1 MSENSHFE
9 GSVDAEAH
17 NVTGLPKVLPADSVG
32 LLYRDDTR
40 LALAHGNKVS
50 VYALGHVR
58 EGWHARELHAVEI
71 EGAVTALGESDSELL
86 VVTRHKEHSS
96 VGLLGEQAVLPL
108 LRVDGHVMAF
118 ASAGGAAYAVVSER
132 SWLARLVRINLRQR
146 SITDQRELPHGEMTL
161 AVDPSGQQ
169 VVLTDLRARTV
180 LSLGGNL
187 EASPTVA
194 SSPNSVPLA
203 AVAEHPRGC
212 CCWICCKP
220 GAEGAEGG
228 GSPASQP
235 HTGDVPGGATTP
247 AGGAPTGGA
256 GVPSG
261 GGGTVVANGGRVDD
275 HPPGGGGSAPCGR
288 ELFYRI
294 AALHR
299 LGAYVLAADRQGRQV
314 SVLTPDMNV
323 VDEWHFGRGGAIL
336 LPGHGT
342 ATLLMHVRGTG
353 QWILRDEHAYAI
365 TRRIDLTLP
374 PPIAL
379 NGKTFI
385 GQQTYPLSYGQPRS
399 PTSLHG
405 VLFPIIERGQS
416 FLSPDLSSFGAFVN
430 RVTIPQIK
438 DFYNENSFGVL
449 KDLTMAV
456 FGVNVGPPGGPLQL
470 PKAIADYY
478 FPPYSPAALLLTKT
492 GVTYTSQVVLDG
504 REALTVHAKA
514 LDGTTAESGLV
525 FSFFALA
532 FTVDKSSFP
541 VEVKFLG
548 NETLTVDVT
557 LADGTAKTL
566 TLSFSA
572 KTFDM
577 PDLASVPGQLQLL
590 ENYLD
595 AILHAAEVAAGIAN
609 RLFATPKATRI
620 PQVGAD
626 FGRLVVTIAAKAT
639 TGTKLKVTS
648 AAANVPGGDPMGL
661 QNPIVG
667 VLSLVD
673 TAAIDRY
680 MENAALLAQ
689 NAANITNANL
699 RLLKDPVST
708 FDAGSHAL
716 TVAIAIADRFGG
728 PGATVSLVSSSALET
743 LYDTS
748 TGQPNSASTADN
760 SESIRDFGSLLNDV
774 FTAAVARLRA
784 AGMPADALMD
794 FGAAIVMPLEPTT
807 SNPADPTSP
816 RPGEVWNVTALGRP
830 FDFRGEDGPVTA
842 VDLSDTSKNQAQLQ
856 TNWALDFMA
865 NGVPALPLI
874 CHEMGHALGF
884 GDLYSQTGYR
894 SEVAYLGGW
903 SIMADSGVTSHHCGY
918 HKLQA
923 EWIPDGAGTDT
934 DYGRVLPIGLPDP
947 SNTRSWEFLLVP
959 LELWRDSLVASA
971 RAAFGVGSDVAVV
984 QLAFVD
990 LGGDHAT
997 FGLIEARQPG
1007 AHFSQNLPTAA
1018 GGIVLTNCIAW
1029 SITDRIATDTRY
1041 RRQCHLLNP
1050 GNVLTSAGDSFD
1062 LALAPAFPV
1071 KGMTV
1076 SVVDKKLVEG
1086 DANVYRVRV
1095 TRENAQFVDL
1105 YFENPPVYYKN
1116 PDLWVDW
1123 PIDNPVDN
1131 MGNKILDVYPLGQPT
1146 DQGEDVRYR
1155 PDKAELN
1162 MVVARLRN
1170 RGKVQAL
1177 NVVLEFFYFMPPGA
1191 GDGNKPMDVN
1201 DLSKYQQIGTGT
1213 AAAVPADPALPDEPV
1228 VISANWNVPA
1238 GFGGHTCLLVRV
1250 ADYQIPRDA
1259 HGAAQ
1264 GSDDTTQFDDHAQK
1278 NVDHY
1283 QALSGSPYEPI
1294 EFDFSVRNEGV
1305 TPELAYLEPDGLP
1318 YGMTLTITPP
1328 EQQVPAHS
1336 TVLFNCRLE
1345 LDDLIIKAGC
1355 QNDQRFQILVW
1366 RREWESSSRWGG
1378 VEYEVQPRTK
1388 TSAKLEG
1395 VWGGSTVALDG
1406 TISPIPGSGV
1416 VRLQVDFENHQPES
1430 VTTNVTALGKFSW
1443 SGPVPPDASYVD
1455 AIAWFEGNRTFARA
1469 LSNPVH
1475 LAPIILH

>member
-1 MSENSHFE
+1 MSENSHSE
-9 GSVDAEAH
+9 GLISAEAH
-17 NVTGLPKVLPADSVG
+17 DVSGLPEVLQADSVG
-32 LLYRDDTR
+32 LLYRGDTR

-50 VYALGHVR
+50 VYALSHGG
-58 EGWHARELHAVEI
+58 EGWRARELHAAET

-86 VVTRHKEHSS
+86 VVARHKEHST
-96 VGLLGEQAVLPL
+96 VGLLGDEAVLPIV
-108 LRVDGHVMAF
+108 RVDGHVMAF
-118 ASAGGAAYAVVSER
+118 ASTGGFAYAVVSER
-132 SWLARLVRINLRQR
+132 SWLARLVRIDLRQR
-146 SITDQRELPHGEMTL
+146 NIAGQRELPHGEMAL
-161 AVDPSGQQ
+161 AVDPSGQR
-169 VVLTDLRARTV
+169 VVLTDLRAQTV
-180 LSLGGNL
+180 SSLGANL
-187 EASPTVA
+187 EASPTLAV
-194 SSPNSVPLA
+194 SPGAVPLA
-203 AVAEHPRGC
+203 AAVDHPREC
-212 CCWICCKP
+212 CCWICCMP
-220 GAEGAEGG
+220 GAEGTEGG
-228 GSPASQP
+228 ES
-235 HTGDVPGGATTP
+235 PGGKAK
-247 AGGAPTGGA
+247 AGGVPQNGTTQVGGPDTGSA

-261 GGGTVVANGGRVDD
+261 NGGTVVANGGRVDN
-275 HPPGGGGSAPCGR
+275 HPPAGSGSPPCGR

-294 AALHR
+294 ATLHR
-299 LGAYVLAADRQGRQV
+299 LGEYVLTADRQGRQV

-323 VDEWHFGRGGAIL
+323 VDEWQFSRGGAML
-336 LPGHGT
+336 LPGQGT
-342 ATLLMHVRGTG
+342 STLLIHVRGTG
-353 QWILRDEHAYAI
+353 QWILRDEHAHAV

-379 NGKTFI
+379 GGKTFI

-399 PTSLHG
+399 PTTLHG
-405 VLFPIIERGQS
+405 VLIPIIERGQS
-416 FLSPDLSSFGAFVN
+416 FLSPDLTSFSAFVS

-449 KDLTMAV
+449 KDLTMGV

-478 FPPYSPAALLLTKT
+478 FPEYSPAAVLLTKT
-492 GVTYTSQVVLDG
+492 AVTNTSQIVLDG
-504 REALTVHAKA
+504 REALTLHAKA
-514 LDGTTAESGLV
+514 LDGTTEESDLL
-525 FSFFALA
+525 FPFFALA
-532 FTVDKSSFP
+532 FTVDEGNLP
-541 VEVKFLG
+541 VQVKFVG
-548 NETLTVDVT
+548 TETLTVNVT

-577 PDLASVPGQLQLL
+577 PDLASVPGQLQAL

-595 AILHAAEVAAGIAN
+595 GILHAAEVAAGIPA
-609 RLFATPKATRI
+609 RLFATPKATQI
-620 PQVGAD
+620 PQIGVD
-626 FGRLVVTIAAKAT
+626 FGRLIVTVGAKAT

-648 AAANVPGGDPMGL
+648 TATTVPGGDPMGL

-667 VLSLVD
+667 VLLHVD

-689 NAANITNANL
+689 TAANITNPNL
-699 RLLKDPVST
+699 RLLNSPSSK
-708 FDAGSHAL
+708 FDAGAKTL
-716 TVAIAIADRFGG
+716 AVAIPIADRFGG
-728 PGATVSLVSSSALET
+728 PGATVSLVSSSALDT

-748 TGQPNSASTADN
+748 TSQPNSASTADN
-760 SESIRDFGSLLNDV
+760 EKSIRDFGPFLNDV

-784 AGMPADALMD
+784 ASMPTDALKD

-807 SNPADPTSP
+807 SNPADPNSP
-816 RPGEVWNVTALGRP
+816 RPGEVWNVTALNRP
-830 FDFRGEDGPVTA
+830 FSFRGEDGPVTA
-842 VDLSDTSKNQAQLQ
+842 VDLSDNSKNQAQLQ

-865 NGVPALPLI
+865 NGVPDLALI

-884 GDLYSQTGYR
+884 GDLYFHTGYR
-894 SEVAYLGGW
+894 SGVAYLGAW

-947 SNTRSWEFLLVP
+947 KNTRTWEFLLVP

-971 RAAFGVGSDVAVV
+971 RTAFGVGSDVAVV

-997 FGLIEARQPG
+997 FGLIEARQRG
-1007 AHFSQNLPTAA
+1007 IHFSQDLPTAA
-1018 GGIVLTNCIAW
+1018 GGVLLTNCISW
-1029 SITDRIATDTRY
+1029 TFSDRIAIDTRY

-1050 GNVLTSAGDSFD
+1050 SNVLTSAGDSFD
-1062 LALAPAFPV
+1062 LALAPAFPI

-1105 YFENPPVYYKN
+1105 YFDSPPVYYKN
-1116 PDLWVDW
+1116 SDLWVDW
-1123 PIDNPVDN
+1123 PGDNP
-1131 MGNKILDVYPLGQPT
+1131 GGPDVPDTYPLGQPT
-1146 DQGEDVRYR
+1146 NQGEPIRVR
-1155 PDKAELN
+1155 PDKDEPHW
-1162 MVVARLRN
+1162 VVARVRN

-1177 NVVLEFFYFMPPGA
+1177 NVALEFFYFTPPGA

-1201 DLSKYQQIGTGT
+1201 DLSKYQQIGTAST
-1213 AAAVPADPALPDEPV
+1213 AAVPADPALPDDPV
-1228 VISANWNVPA
+1228 LVPLRWNVPA

-1250 ADYQIPRDA
+1250 ADYQVPRDP
-1259 HGAAQ
+1259 HGAAL
-1264 GSDDTTQFDDHAQK
+1264 GSEDTTDYDNHAQK
-1278 NVDHY
+1278 NVDQY
-1283 QALSGSPYEPI
+1283 QALSGSPYEPM

-1318 YGMTLTITPP
+1318 NGMALTITPP
-1328 EQQVPAHS
+1328 EQQVPARS
-1336 TVLFNCRLE
+1336 TVLFHCKLE
-1345 LDDLIIKAGC
+1345 LDDRIIEAGC
-1355 QNDQRFQILVW
+1355 QNDQRFQIMVW

-1395 VWGGSTVALDG
+1395 LWGGSTITLNG
-1406 TISPIPGSGV
+1406 TVSPIPGGGV
-1416 VRLQVDFENHQPES
+1416 VRVRVDFENHQPQW
-1430 VTTNVTALGKFSW
+1430 VTTNLTALGRFSW
-1443 SGPVPPDASYVD
+1443 SGPVPPDATYVD

-1469 LSNPVH
+1469 LSNSVH
-1475 LAPIILH
+1475 LAPIIVH